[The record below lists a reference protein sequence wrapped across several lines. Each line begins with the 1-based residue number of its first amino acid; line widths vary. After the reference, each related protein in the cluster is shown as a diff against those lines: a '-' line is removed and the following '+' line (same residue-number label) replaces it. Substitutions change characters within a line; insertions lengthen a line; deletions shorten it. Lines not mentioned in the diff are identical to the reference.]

1 MAKRKMIALRTL
13 QLSYHPLLAH
23 ITEGDHF
30 QLTNQAQLSSL
41 SNLEI
46 QSLIEQMTLSVVPH
60 PNKPTQYYL
69 LSPAADFFFIQQHP
83 HSSTLQVQL
92 LIYPFEDA
100 ESIIQTLSFIAPS
113 LHHGLQTKALHNL
126 SKRHQLA
133 KLHMKSVP
141 SKRKLAVIANTSASA
156 IRH

>member
-1 MAKRKMIALRTL
+1 MAKRKMIALQAL

-46 QSLIEQMTLSVVPH
+46 QSLIEQMTLSVVPQPNK

-69 LSPAADFFFIQQHP
+69 LSPAAD
-83 HSSTLQVQL
+83 
-92 LIYPFEDA
+92 
-100 ESIIQTLSFIAPS
+100 LS
-113 LHHGLQTKALHNL
+113 L
-126 SKRHQLA
+126 R
-133 KLHMKSVP
+133 
-141 SKRKLAVIANTSASA
+141 R
-156 IRH
+156 R

>member
-1 MAKRKMIALRTL
+1 MAKRKMIALRAL

-60 PNKPTQYYL
+60 PNKHTQYYL
-69 LSPAADFFFIQQHP
+69 LSPAADFSLSNSILMRQHCKSSCLFI
-83 HSSTLQVQL
+83 
-92 LIYPFEDA
+92 
-100 ESIIQTLSFIAPS
+100 
-113 LHHGLQTKALHNL
+113 
-126 SKRHQLA
+126 
-133 KLHMKSVP
+133 P
-141 SKRKLAVIANTSASA
+141 SKTLNPSSK
-156 IRH
+156 H